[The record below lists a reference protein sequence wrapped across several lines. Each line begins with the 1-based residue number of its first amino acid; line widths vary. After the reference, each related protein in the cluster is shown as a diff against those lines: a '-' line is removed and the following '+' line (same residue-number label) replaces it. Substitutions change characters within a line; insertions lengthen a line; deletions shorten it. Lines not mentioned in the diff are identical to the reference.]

1 LPILNT
7 AFASGV
13 SLSERIHHQTP
24 PWRGFLWL
32 PASRQEKSLDWPRL
46 LVSSLQ
52 SSLMLAE
59 AAWLIEVINSASDS
73 PADHD
78 LDRAEE
84 VFTR

>member
-1 LPILNT
+1 
-7 AFASGV
+7 
-13 SLSERIHHQTP
+13 
-24 PWRGFLWL
+24 
-32 PASRQEKSLDWPRL
+32 
-46 LVSSLQ
+46 
-52 SSLMLAE
+52 MLAE